1 MIHVLNNLLKE
12 CDVILNGLQNHLIV
26 TGDDALT
33 IDSVCKKLNHRYKKI
48 KNKKDE
54 KIEKEKVLGAYNKQ
68 YKQWCRKCG
77 KYGHKPGNRSAL
89 KIKIKTKKIIRK
101 QKDMKIKIE
110 NLMECATILV
120 RKGI

>member
-12 CDVILNGLQNHLIV
+12 SDVILNGLQNHLIV

-54 KIEKEKVLGAYNKQ
+54 KSKKKKCWVHITNNISNGA
-68 YKQWCRKCG
+68 
-77 KYGHKPGNRSAL
+77 GNVAS
-89 KIKIKTKKIIRK
+89 
-101 QKDMKIKIE
+101 M
-110 NLMECATILV
+110 ATNPV
-120 RKGI
+120 TEVP